1 MRLFRRSFLALA
13 VSVFVWLG
21 NTVQA
26 QSAAAAMVA
35 GLIKASNV
43 RGDVRKVNLTSKA
56 EAPLRN
62 GDTLVQDNAIVTG
75 SGESSAVLVFA
86 NGSTVRVG
94 RDSRVE
100 IKQFLMDPLEADIAD
115 VAALTR
121 EPTKSQTDLRLEYG
135 EVVGNVKTLNHAAGS
150 TFSVSTPAGAAGI
163 RGTTFRIVYR
173 PTGNGQAFN
182 FQLSTSEGV
191 VVYAGTS
198 TVGRSE
204 VSVPVGREVAFT
216 AQINPVDNS
225 IVISPPTIGPGGGPG
240 GAPGAPGGPG
250 GPDGTAGG
258 PGMRSESIPIS
269 REAAAALQ
277 DATVQIIQVQQ
288 QTRFTQVE
296 LQTVPVAPAGG
307 STQGQPPA
315 PGPTDP
321 TAPPVQPAPVGQ
333 PTPSNQPNPPGQ
345 PGATTPTAPPSAP
358 PADAQRPARPAALP
372 PRTTPGDGR

>member
-13 VSVFVWLG
+13 VSVFAWLG
-21 NTVQA
+21 HTASA
-26 QSAAAAMVA
+26 QSAAAPTSMVV

-56 EAPLRN
+56 ETPLLN
-62 GDTLVQDNAIVTG
+62 GDTLVQDNAILTG

-94 RDSRVE
+94 HDSRVE
-100 IKQFLMDPLEADIAD
+100 IKQFLMDPLEADIAN

-121 EPTKSQTDLRLEYG
+121 EPTRSQTDLRLEYG

-191 VVYAGTS
+191 VVYEGTS
-198 TVGRSE
+198 TAGRSE
-204 VSVPVGREVAFT
+204 VPVPVGREVAFT
-216 AQINPVDNS
+216 AQVNPVDNT
-225 IVISPPTIGPGGGPG
+225 IVISPPTVGPGGEPG
-240 GAPGAPGGPG
+240 
-250 GPDGTAGG
+250 GTAGG
-258 PGMRSESIPIS
+258 PGMRPESIPIS

-277 DATVQIIQVQQ
+277 DATVQIVQVQQ

-296 LQTVPVAPAGG
+296 LQSLPGAPAGG
-307 STQGQPPA
+307 TTQGQPPA
-315 PGPTDP
+315 PGQTDP
-321 TAPPVQPAPVGQ
+321 AVPPGQ
-333 PTPSNQPNPPGQ
+333 PGQEGQPNPSNQPAQPGQ
-345 PGATTPTAPPSAP
+345 PGATNPNSPPTTP
-358 PADAQRPARPAALP
+358 PADPQRPARPAALP

>member
-1 MRLFRRSFLALA
+1 
-13 VSVFVWLG
+13 
-21 NTVQA
+21 
-26 QSAAAAMVA
+26 
-35 GLIKASNV
+35 
-43 RGDVRKVNLTSKA
+43 
-56 EAPLRN
+56 
-62 GDTLVQDNAIVTG
+62 
-75 SGESSAVLVFA
+75 
-86 NGSTVRVG
+86 
-94 RDSRVE
+94 
-100 IKQFLMDPLEADIAD
+100 
-115 VAALTR
+115 
-121 EPTKSQTDLRLEYG
+121 
-135 EVVGNVKTLNHAAGS
+135 
-150 TFSVSTPAGAAGI
+150 
-163 RGTTFRIVYR
+163 
-173 PTGNGQAFN
+173 
-182 FQLSTSEGV
+182 
-191 VVYAGTS
+191 
-198 TVGRSE
+198 
-204 VSVPVGREVAFT
+204 VPVGREVAFT

-258 PGMRSESIPIS
+258 PGMRPESIPIS